1 MKADI
6 LQGVLAEQ
14 VERSG
19 AEKKGDCFHFPPELP
34 LTLYVSMGRELV
46 QIAKVRHAW
55 AKKELLV
62 VETHKDET
70 FYLPYDLV
78 EGIKVEGKQES
89 PKKTAGFR

>member
-14 VERSG
+14 IERGG
-19 AEKKGDCFHFPPELP
+19 AEKKGDCFHFPTELP
-34 LTLYVSMGRELV
+34 LTLYVSMGHELV
-46 QIAKVRHAW
+46 QLAKVRSVW
-55 AKKELLV
+55 VRKELVV

-70 FYLPYDLV
+70 YYLPYDLV
-78 EGIKVEGKQES
+78 EGVKVELKQEH

>member
-6 LQGVLAEQ
+6 LQSVLAEQ
-14 VERSG
+14 VERAG
-19 AEKKGDCFHFPPELP
+19 AEKKGDCFHFPAELP
-34 LTLYVSMGRELV
+34 ITFYVSMGRELV

-55 AKKELLV
+55 VRKELVV